1 MNTETDAWLN
11 SNDSKDYF
19 ALLKMPTV
27 GADPHHLRD
36 CVQAATWL
44 KRWLKGIGAEAELI
58 LPEEGRSKKE
68 EGREEE
74 GRGAK
79 PLTPVPVVYGEL
91 KGEEGATTVLVY
103 GHYDVQPPDPLDL
116 WETPPFEPT
125 LKDGR
130 VYCRGAQ
137 DDKGQFFAFLCGV
150 RALVEAAPARR
161 LPINVKFLLEGQEE
175 AGSGALFRLL
185 DDAAFRKRLAAD
197 VLLVSDTG
205 AGADLRPAIV
215 AGLRGVCH
223 FTVKLTAANR
233 DLHSGE
239 YGGLAP
245 NAAQGM
251 AELIASLHNSDGSI
265 AVAGFR
271 EGVEPPTHEELAAA
285 EAGFATEAQLAAD
298 IGTEPCGGQRGKS
311 IVQRNGFEPTIE
323 VNGLHSGYGGPG
335 SKTIIPCEAIAKL
348 SMRLVPGQRP
358 AACYEAVK
366 KHLKD
371 RCPKGMRVSFPED
384 SGLSAALRLPLASP
398 LFRLAEDVLT
408 EMDARGPVFLWD
420 GASIPV
426 VAALKEA
433 SGAAPLLVGWG
444 QPEDRIHS
452 PNESYSLRQFAR
464 AKEWAMRILTAF

>member
-1 MNTETDAWLN
+1 METTNEETNAWLK
-11 SNDSKDYF
+11 SSDSKDYF
-19 ALLKMPTV
+19 ELLRMPTV
-27 GADPHHLRD
+27 GAEPLHLRD

-44 KRWLKGIGAEAELI
+44 RKWLKGIGAEAALV
-58 LPEEGRSKKE
+58 LPTGTGNGE
-68 EGREEE
+68 
-74 GRGAK
+74 RGTGNGLA
-79 PLTPVPVVYGEL
+79 VPVVYGEL

-125 LKDGR
+125 LKDDGR

-150 RALVEAAPARR
+150 RALVEASPSRR
-161 LPINVKFLLEGQEE
+161 LPVNVKFVFDGQEE
-175 AGSGALFRLL
+175 SGSGSLFRLL
-185 DDAAFRKRLAAD
+185 EEPSFRKRLAAD

-205 AGADLRPAIV
+205 AAAGLRPAIV

-245 NAAQGM
+245 NAAQGL
-251 AELIASLHNSDGSI
+251 AELVASLHNPDGSI

-271 EGVEPPTHEELAAA
+271 EGVVPPTREELAAA
-285 EAGFATEAQLAAD
+285 EAGFATDEQLKAD
-298 IGTEPCGGQRGKS
+298 IGTDPCGGQLGKTS
-311 IVQRNGFEPTIE
+311 VQRNGFEPTIE
-323 VNGLHSGYGGPG
+323 VNGIHSGYGGPG
-335 SKTIIPCEAIAKL
+335 SKTVIPCEAVAKL

-358 AACYEAVK
+358 AACYDAVRT
-366 KHLKD
+366 HLKD
-371 RCPKGMRVSFPED
+371 RCPKGMSVSFPED

-398 LFRLAEDVLT
+398 LFRLAADVLT
-408 EMDARGPVFLWD
+408 EMDPRGPVFLWD

-426 VAALKEA
+426 VAALKSA

-452 PNESYSLRQFAR
+452 PNESYSLRQFAK
-464 AKEWAMRILTAF
+464 AKDWAQRILSAL

>member
-1 MNTETDAWLN
+1 METMNAETDDWLK

-19 ALLKMPTV
+19 ELLKMPTV
-27 GADPHHLRD
+27 GAEPLHLRD

-44 KRWLKGIGAEAELI
+44 KKWLAKIGAEAELV
-58 LPEEGRSKKE
+58 LPG
-68 EGREEE
+68 
-74 GRGAK
+74 GRGADVASS
-79 PLTPVPVVYGEL
+79 VPVVYGEL
-91 KGEEGATTVLVY
+91 KGDEGATTVLVY
-103 GHYDVQPPDPLDL
+103 GHYDVQPPDPQDL

-125 LKDGR
+125 LKADGR

-150 RALVEAAPARR
+150 RELLSTHGGR
-161 LPINVKFLLEGQEE
+161 LSVNLKFLLEGQEE
-175 AGSGALFRLL
+175 SGSGALFRLL
-185 DDAAFRKRLAAD
+185 EDPLFRKRVAAD

-205 AGADLRPAIV
+205 AGSDLRPAIV

-245 NAAQGM
+245 NAAQGI
-251 AELIASLHNSDGSI
+251 AELVASLHNPDGSI

-271 EGVEPPTHEELAAA
+271 DGIEPPTHEELAAA
-285 EAGFATEAQLAAD
+285 ETGFANEEQLKAD
-298 IGTEPCGGQRGKS
+298 IGTDPCGGQCGKT
-311 IVQRNGFEPTIE
+311 IVQRVGFEPTIE
-323 VNGLHSGYGGPG
+323 VNGIHSGYGGPG
-335 SKTIIPCEAIAKL
+335 SKTVIPCEAFAKL

-358 AACYEAVK
+358 SACHDAVRT
-366 KHLKD
+366 HLKD
-371 RCPKGMRVSFPED
+371 RCPKGMAVSFPED
-384 SGLSAALRLPLASP
+384 SGLSAAMRLPLASP
-398 LFRLAEDVLT
+398 LFRLAEDLLT
-408 EMDARGPVFLWD
+408 EMDSRGPVFLWD

-426 VAALKEA
+426 VSALKVA

-452 PNESYSLRQFAR
+452 PNESYSVRQFAC
-464 AKEWAMRILTAF
+464 AKEWAKRILTALMR

>member
-1 MNTETDAWLN
+1 METMNVETDAWLN
-11 SNDSKDYF
+11 STDSKDYF
-19 ALLKMPTV
+19 ELLKMPTV
-27 GADPHHLRD
+27 GADPRHLRD
-36 CVQAATWL
+36 CVRAATWL
-44 KRWLKGIGAEAELI
+44 RQWLKGIGAEVELLLPTGGTYAEA
-58 LPEEGRSKKE
+58 S
-68 EGREEE
+68 
-74 GRGAK
+74 
-79 PLTPVPVVYGEL
+79 VPVVFGMR
-91 KGEEGATTVLVY
+91 KGDAGAPTVLVY

-116 WETPPFEPT
+116 WQTPPFEPT

-150 RALVEAAPARR
+150 RALLADASRR
-161 LPINVKFLLEGQEE
+161 TSVNLKFIFEGQEE
-175 AGSGALFRLL
+175 SGSGALFRLL

-251 AELIASLHNSDGSI
+251 AELITSLHNPDGSI
-265 AVAGFR
+265 AVPGFR
-271 EGVEPPTHEELAAA
+271 DGIEPPTHEELAAA
-285 EAGFATEAQLAAD
+285 EAGFATEAQLADD
-298 IGTEPCGGQRGKS
+298 IGTEPCGGQLGKS
-311 IVQRNGFEPTIE
+311 AVQRNGFDPTIE
-323 VNGLHSGYGGPG
+323 VNGIHSGYGGPG
-335 SKTIIPCEAIAKL
+335 SKTVIPCEAIAKL

-358 AACYEAVK
+358 VACYEAVK
-366 KHLKD
+366 THLKD

-398 LFRLAEDVLT
+398 LFRLAEEILT
-408 EMDARGPVFLWD
+408 EMDSRGPVFLWD

-426 VAALKEA
+426 VSALKAA

-444 QPEDRIHS
+444 QPEDRIHA

-464 AKEWAMRILTAF
+464 AKEWAMCILTAF

>member
-1 MNTETDAWLN
+1 METMNVETDAWLN
-11 SNDSKDYF
+11 SNDSRDYF
-19 ALLKMPTV
+19 ELLKMPTV

-58 LPEEGRSKKE
+58 LPEGGTRAEAS
-68 EGREEE
+68 
-74 GRGAK
+74 
-79 PLTPVPVVYGEL
+79 PVPVVFGEL
-91 KGEEGATTVLVY
+91 KGDAGAPTVLVY

-150 RALVEAAPARR
+150 RELIEAAPARR
-161 LPINVKFLLEGQEE
+161 LPINLKFIFEGQEE
-175 AGSGALFRLL
+175 SGSGSLFRLL

-251 AELIASLHNSDGSI
+251 AELITTLHNPDGSI
-265 AVAGFR
+265 AVPGFR
-271 EGVEPPTHEELAAA
+271 DGIVPPTHEELAAA
-285 EAGFATEAQLAAD
+285 EAGFATEAQLADD
-298 IGTEPCGGQRGKS
+298 IGTEPCGGQLGKS
-311 IVQRNGFEPTIE
+311 VVQRNGFDPTIE
-323 VNGLHSGYGGPG
+323 VNGIHSGYGGPG
-335 SKTIIPCEAIAKL
+335 SKTVIPCEAIAKL

-366 KHLKD
+366 THLKD

-408 EMDARGPVFLWD
+408 EMDSRGPVFLWD

-426 VAALKEA
+426 VSALKAA

-444 QPEDRIHS
+444 QPEDRIHA

>member
-1 MNTETDAWLN
+1 METMNAETDAWLN
-11 SNDSKDYF
+11 STDSKDYF
-19 ALLKMPTV
+19 ELLKMPTV
-27 GADPHHLRD
+27 GADPRHLRD
-36 CVQAATWL
+36 CVRAATWL
-44 KRWLKGIGAEAELI
+44 RQWLKGIGAEAELL
-58 LPEEGRSKKE
+58 LPTGGTCAEAS
-68 EGREEE
+68 
-74 GRGAK
+74 
-79 PLTPVPVVYGEL
+79 VPVVFGMR
-91 KGEEGATTVLVY
+91 KGDAGAPTVLVY

-116 WETPPFEPT
+116 WQTPPFEPT

-150 RALVEAAPARR
+150 RALLADASRR
-161 LPINVKFLLEGQEE
+161 TSVNLKFIFEGQEE
-175 AGSGALFRLL
+175 SGSGALFRLL

-251 AELIASLHNSDGSI
+251 AELITSLHNPDGSI
-265 AVAGFR
+265 AVPGFR
-271 EGVEPPTHEELAAA
+271 DGIEPPTHEELAAA
-285 EAGFATEAQLAAD
+285 EAGFATEAQLADD
-298 IGTEPCGGQRGKS
+298 IGTEPCGGQLGKS
-311 IVQRNGFEPTIE
+311 AVQRNGFDPTIE
-323 VNGLHSGYGGPG
+323 VNGIHSGYGGPG
-335 SKTIIPCEAIAKL
+335 SKTVIPCEAIAKL

-358 AACYEAVK
+358 VACYEAVK
-366 KHLKD
+366 THLKD

-398 LFRLAEDVLT
+398 LFRLAEEILT
-408 EMDARGPVFLWD
+408 EMDSRGPVFLWD

-426 VAALKEA
+426 VSALKAA

-444 QPEDRIHS
+444 QPEDRIHA

>member
-1 MNTETDAWLN
+1 MNAETDAWLN

-27 GADPHHLRD
+27 GADPRHLRD

-58 LPEEGRSKKE
+58 LPEEKGRGKRE
-68 EGREEE
+68 EGRSAES
-74 GRGAK
+74 A
-79 PLTPVPVVYGEL
+79 TSVPVVYGEL

-103 GHYDVQPPDPLDL
+103 GHYDVQPPDPVDL

-125 LKDGR
+125 LKGDR
-130 VYCRGAQ
+130 VYCRGSQ

-150 RALVEAAPARR
+150 RALVDAAPARR
-161 LPINVKFLLEGQEE
+161 LPINVKFILDGQEE
-175 AGSGALFRLL
+175 SGSGTLFCLL
-185 DDAAFRKRLAAD
+185 EDPYFRKRLAAD

-205 AGADLRPAIV
+205 AASDLRPAIV

-223 FTVKLTAANR
+223 FTVKLAAANR

-251 AELIASLHNSDGSI
+251 AELIASLHNPDGSI

-271 EGVEPPTHEELAAA
+271 EGIVPPTHEELAAA
-285 EAGFATEAQLAAD
+285 EAGFATEEQLKAD

-335 SKTIIPCEAIAKL
+335 SKTVIPCEAVAKL

-358 AACYEAVK
+358 AACCDAVK
-366 KHLKD
+366 AHLKD
-371 RCPKGMRVSFPED
+371 RCPKGMAVSFPED
-384 SGLSAALRLPLASP
+384 GGLSAALRLPLASP

-452 PNESYSLRQFAR
+452 PNESYSLCQFAK
-464 AKEWAMRILTAF
+464 AKDWARRILSALGE